1 MPPAELQS
9 SQDLADR
16 FGLPPGSGTRLETLL
31 ALLTEDDRAPTSV
44 RDRDAALR
52 DHLADSLSGLE
63 LPLIRDAPV
72 GSAIA
77 DIGSGAGLPGLPL
90 AIALPAAT
98 VTLVESNGRKC
109 AFIAA
114 AAQSCGLANATVV
127 NARAEEWRDGL
138 NRFDIVT
145 ARALAR
151 LDIVA
156 EYAAPLLR
164 IGGALVAWRGR
175 RDADDE
181 SAGALA
187 AEKLGLEQGEPTP
200 VTPYPGARYRHL
212 HVLTKIA
219 ETPPAF
225 PRRPG
230 VARKRPL
237 GGLFPSSDRGQS

>member
-1 MPPAELQS
+1 VPPAEVQR
-9 SQDLADR
+9 LADR
-16 FGLPPGSGTRLETLL
+16 YELPADAVRQLDTLL
-31 ALLTEDDRAPTSV
+31 GLLTEDEHAPTSL
-44 RDRDAALR
+44 RDRDGALR

-63 LPLIRDAPV
+63 LPLLRNAPPEA
-72 GSAIA
+72 AIA
-77 DIGSGAGLPGLPL
+77 DIGSGPGLPGLPL

-114 AAQSCGLANATVV
+114 AAAACGLLNVEVV
-127 NARAEEWRDGL
+127 NARAEQWPGGR

-164 IGGALVAWRGR
+164 IGGCLVAWRGR

-181 SAGALA
+181 AAGAIA
-187 AEKLGLEQGEPTP
+187 AEKLGLEQGEPIA

-212 HVLTKIA
+212 HVLRKIA
-219 ETPPAF
+219 ATPPAF

-230 VARKRPL
+230 AARKRPL
-237 GGLFPSSDRGQS
+237 GGLLPSSDRGQS

>member
-1 MPPAELQS
+1 VPLPDTDSIAEL
-9 SQDLADR
+9 ARR
-16 FGLPPGSGTRLETLL
+16 FELPDGAAGRLSTLL
-31 ALLTEDDRAPTSV
+31 DLLTEDEHAPTAV
-44 RDRDAALR
+44 RDRAAVVD
-52 DHLADSLSGLE
+52 DHLADSLIGLDH
-63 LPLIRDAPV
+63 PAVR
-72 GSAIA
+72 SAESIA

-90 AIALPAAT
+90 AIARPQARVA
-98 VTLVESNGRKC
+98 LVESNGRKC
-109 AFIAA
+109 AFIEAA
-114 AAQSCGLANATVV
+114 ARACDLGNTEVV
-127 NARAEEWRDGL
+127 NARAETWTDGL
-138 NRFDIVT
+138 GRFDVVT

-164 IGGALVAWRGR
+164 IGGSLVAWRGR
-175 RDADDE
+175 RDPADE
-181 SAGALA
+181 A
-187 AEKLGLEQGEPTP
+187 AAAVAAAKLGLEQREPIA

-237 GGLFPSSDRGQS
+237 GGPFPRSDRPQG